1 MTTIDP
7 PAFLDLPDPSPLTYN
22 CFSEFA
28 EDSPALHI
36 QLNSPTHTI
45 LQLAIPYDTLGVM
58 MALNEHPDREFYR
71 LPILGTPTPLTNA
84 EARKLDN
91 DTLTTLH
98 TAIQRTLDVYQL
110 LHGIS

>member
-1 MTTIDP
+1 MT
-7 PAFLDLPDPSPLTYN
+7 
-22 CFSEFA
+22 
-28 EDSPALHI
+28 
-36 QLNSPTHTI
+36 
-45 LQLAIPYDTLGVM
+45 
-58 MALNEHPDREFYR
+58 LNEHPDREFYR